1 MFKRKKPSEH
11 PTITYGR
18 YHTQDGNIYI
28 QRDDGIW
35 RQNVNYLAGVPT
47 QYNCTTYKEQFEK
60 IIRHIE
66 NGKLRATYASTLHY
80 KMVDGKLYRF
90 NEKTPQNATFTTL
103 YILWLLKNIKS
114 ISIQRL

>member
-11 PTITYGR
+11 PTITSGR

-35 RQNVNYLAGVPT
+35 KQNVNYLAAIPN
-47 QYNCTTYKEQFEK
+47 QYGCITYEEQFEK

-66 NGKLRATYASTLHY
+66 NGKLRGTYASTLHY

-90 NEKTPQNATFTTL
+90 NEKT
-103 YILWLLKNIKS
+103 S
-114 ISIQRL
+114 